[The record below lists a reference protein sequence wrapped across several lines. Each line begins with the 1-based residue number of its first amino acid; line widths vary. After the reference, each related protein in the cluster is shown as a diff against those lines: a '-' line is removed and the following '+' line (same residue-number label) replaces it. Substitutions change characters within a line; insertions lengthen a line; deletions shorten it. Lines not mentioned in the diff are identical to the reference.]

1 MEEEMLSVERREEQK
16 RCWLEELDRQREEM
30 TERRR
35 REKVLQSQVQRRH
48 GTDQAGLRGQSCP
61 PESGVV
67 VSAGGG
73 PRALGYTF

>member
-35 REKVLQSQVQRRH
+35 REKVLQSQVQRGH
-48 GTDQAGLRGQSCP
+48 GTDPGRFERSKLSP
-61 PESGVV
+61 
-67 VSAGGG
+67 
-73 PRALGYTF
+73 